1 MRGAKIRM
9 VGNSRYRQDVGGKH
23 ACALQVRVQTD
34 ASILLGD
41 TAVLSNVKGISYDPV
56 IPH

>member
-9 VGNSRYRQDVGGKH
+9 VGNRYRQDVGGKH
-23 ACALQVRVQTD
+23 ACALQVRVQTVEG
-34 ASILLGD
+34 ILSGD
-41 TAVLSNVKGISYDPV
+41 TAVLSDVKGISYDPV